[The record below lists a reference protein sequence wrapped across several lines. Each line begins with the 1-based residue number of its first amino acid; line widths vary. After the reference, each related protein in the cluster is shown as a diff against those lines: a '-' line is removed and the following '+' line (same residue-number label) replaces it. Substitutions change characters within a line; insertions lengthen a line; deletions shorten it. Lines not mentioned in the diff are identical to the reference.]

1 MNMNVS
7 ILDKLIQVTGAQ
19 AALAC
24 IPHRPTAVVVRVTR
38 PSGEIR
44 NTILPQPQVWLG
56 KSCLLV
62 NTVHGWVTAAAVE
75 PLTDPGQEL
84 EVIPTRQYINAKCP
98 YTTSDDGAIEEA
110 VKSVWEL
117 MENTQRVNDEK
128 KRFRAM
134 MARPKS
140 RAKLIEEWVNR
151 KGDEAS
157 RRFKAWHGMMD
168 SMLAIA
174 RRAEQTGAFDL
185 EWSTRF
191 KAQIAFRKEFA
202 DAREAKDVNGC
213 RRALRNM
220 KRNAKILAEAPWLLA
235 ETLAKAPDPADF
247 EPFDAE
253 AEMAALREEARYQ
266 WGA

>member
-7 ILDKLIQVTGAQ
+7 ILDKLIQVAGAQ

-24 IPHRPTAVVVRVTR
+24 IPHRPTAVVVRITR
-38 PSGEIR
+38 PSGVILHS
-44 NTILPQPQVWLG
+44 ILPKPQVWLG
-56 KSCLLV
+56 KSCPLAH
-62 NTVHGWVTAAAVE
+62 TVHGWVTAAAVE
-75 PLTDPGQEL
+75 PLSDPGQEL
-84 EVIPTRQYINAKCP
+84 EIIPTCQYLRAGHP
-98 YTTSDDGAIEEA
+98 YDTNGTDIGYA
-110 VKSVWEL
+110 VESVLEL
-117 MENTQRVNDEK
+117 VENTQRINDEK

-140 RAKLIEEWVNR
+140 RTKLIEEWENR

-157 RRFKAWHGMMD
+157 RRFKEWHGMMD

-174 RRAEQTGAFDL
+174 RRAERTGAFDL

-191 KAQIAFRKEFA
+191 KAQIAFRKEYA

-220 KRNAKILAEAPWLLA
+220 KRNTRKLAEAPWLLA
-235 ETLAKAPDPADF
+235 DSLVEEPEPIDYEAIEDEET
-247 EPFDAE
+247 
-253 AEMAALREEARYQ
+253 ALREEALHL
-266 WGA
+266 A